1 MRLTLGHKLCNR
13 QSLNL
18 LLLFG
23 TIISTVKADL
33 PATKE
38 NIQKNFQC
46 VDILSKEQKKEI
58 IQETFCENPWSQT
71 MQTIFRLKTREQYLN
86 NGNKSLWKSK
96 TWEFTGRVKGCLSSI
111 HPYRGTNTHPRN
123 KILWKPVGAALMEPW
138 LSWDWIFALCF
149 YFHPTIS
156 HDTVTSFIHE

>member
-86 NGNKSLWKSK
+86 NGNISLWKSK
-96 TWEFTGRVKGCLSSI
+96 IWETTGRVKGCLSST
-111 HPYRGTNTHPRN
+111 HLYRGTNTHPRN
-123 KILWKPVGAALMEPW
+123 KIRVTRWGRLDG
-138 LSWDWIFALCF
+138 
-149 YFHPTIS
+149 
-156 HDTVTSFIHE
+156 TVTKLGLDICIVLLFSSYN